1 MKGWPPPSQIRQF
14 LSRQL
19 DPVELEGIGP
29 ARPVLAAYHALGDW
43 PEQKP
48 RATGSVA

>member
-1 MKGWPPPSQIRQF
+1 MDPLHERLAAAFPRSAQF

-29 ARPVLAAYHALGDW
+29 AGLSLLSR
-43 PEQKP
+43 
-48 RATGSVA
+48 